1 MGAADR
7 SAAPRRSPQPG
18 GCRSICSPQTIC
30 SAWGLQIDLQPPDHI
45 LSLGAA
51 DRSAAPRRSAQPGGC
66 RSFCS
71 PQTICSAWGLQ
82 IDLQPPDHILSLGA
96 ADRSAA
102 PRRSAQ
108 PGGCRSICSPQT
120 ICSTWGLQIDLQPFP
135 LSAWGLQIDLQ
146 PPPPPLSLG
155 AADRSAAPTTSS
167 HPGGCRSICSPHA
180 PHPPHLRQVESRD
193 STQGKYI
200 TYPASSRA
208 TRRQVSRGLVQP
220 HGAVQVHMTGHAAS
234 KAGSIKGYTVV

>member
-51 DRSAAPRRSAQPGGC
+51 ERSAAPDHILSLGAAERSAAPDDLLSLGAADRSAAPRPYPQPGGC
-66 RSFCS
+66 RAFCSPQTISWGCRSICS

-102 PRRSAQ
+102 PRSSPQ
-108 PGGCRSICSPQT
+108 PGGCRSICSPYAP
-120 ICSTWGLQIDLQPFP
+120 QP
-135 LSAWGLQIDLQ
+135 S
-146 PPPPPLSLG
+146 
-155 AADRSAAPTTSS
+155 
-167 HPGGCRSICSPHA
+167 
-180 PHPPHLRQVESRD
+180 HLRRVESRD
-193 STQGKYI
+193 STEGKYM

-208 TRRQVSRGLVQP
+208 TRRRVSRRLVQP
-220 HGAVQVHMTGHAAS
+220 HGLY
-234 KAGSIKGYTVV
+234 KSI